1 MNRYIIQ
8 RTIPG
13 AGQLSSDEL
22 QGISERSNSV
32 LQGMQQSGTNVQWVQ
47 SFVTPDSIICH
58 YLAPDEETIRQHA
71 SRGGFPADAIHQV
84 VRIIDPM
91 TAEKPVS

>member
-13 AGQLSSDEL
+13 AGRLSSDEL
-22 QGISERSNSV
+22 QGISQRSNAV
-32 LQGMQQSGTNVQWVQ
+32 LQDMQKGGTNVQWVQ

-58 YLAPDEETIRQHA
+58 YLAPDEATIREHA

-84 VRIIDPM
+84 VRVIDPM